1 MLKFS
6 TDNNIQP
13 ARGKLLLAEPFME
26 DPYFRR
32 SVVLLCEHNEEGSF
46 GFVLNNYVDVEI
58 DRIMDEIPPF
68 ETRISI
74 GGQVKNSNLYYIHC
88 LGDEIPESIEVAP
101 GIFVGGDFAVLKG
114 LLQRG
119 EVDFDQLRF
128 FVGYSG
134 WSAKQLEEE
143 MERKSWFVADA
154 DPNLVMDVSE
164 DDLWGAIIRTL
175 GKSFEHLAQ
184 LPRDPNLN

>member
-6 TDNNIQP
+6 PDNNIQP

-74 GGQVKNSNLYYIHC
+74 GGPVKNSNLYYIHS
-88 LGDEIPESIEVAP
+88 LGQEIPESIEVSP
-101 GIFVGGDFAVLKG
+101 GIFVGGDFDVLKG

-134 WSAKQLEEE
+134 WSANQLEEE
-143 MERKSWFVADA
+143 LERKSWFVTDVDA
-154 DPNLVMDVSE
+154 NLIMDVSE

-175 GKSFEHLAQ
+175 GKNFEHLAQ

>member
-1 MLKFS
+1 
-6 TDNNIQP
+6 
-13 ARGKLLLAEPFME
+13 ME

-74 GGQVKNSNLYYIHC
+74 GGPVKNSNLYYIHS
-88 LGDEIPESIEVAP
+88 LGQEIPESIEVSP
-101 GIFVGGDFAVLKG
+101 GIFVGGDFDVLKG

-134 WSAKQLEEE
+134 WSANQLEEE
-143 MERKSWFVADA
+143 LERKSWFVTDVDA
-154 DPNLVMDVSE
+154 NLIMDVSE

-175 GKSFEHLAQ
+175 GKNFEHLAQ